1 MALGRL
7 VRCAAGVALSCAAH
21 RRGGL
26 LAVPHTP
33 RVVVCAP
40 DSNTDRPGIR
50 SSPARPPRGTSVS
63 GGCCAPLANIGVL
76 ESTTAR
82 HHPQDAKLH
91 HGCPCD
97 SDLRC
102 GGLAGRPVVMQ
113 SWACGCE
120 AMADGGDAGRS
131 EEETQH
137 FPTISGRLWTPF
149 LAIWRWQSTMGL
161 GVWPESCR
169 PSGTSGGHPDPPSG
183 LIGKNHGS

>member
-1 MALGRL
+1 MGA
-7 VRCAAGVALSCAAH
+7 ALSCAAH